1 MRYFTFYNQYFP
13 SLIPT
18 LFYAKHCMLKASN
31 ALYASYIVC
40 INHFMHDECQPIYWV
55 YLLYSCQPMRFFKS
69 FIHNCSIQNIVCPKH
84 HMHCMHHALYELAIV
99 CIIHDH
105 MLYIVTTWA
114 YCCVQFTLETR
125 RGPKDQ
131 PTDLPA
137 DQPTDRHWYL

>member
-1 MRYFTFYNQYFP
+1 MSTNLLSVFTIQLSTNALLQIFY
-13 SLIPT
+13 SR
-18 LFYAKHCMLKASN
+18 LFYTKHCMPKAS
-31 ALYASYIVC
+31 Y
-40 INHFMHDECQPIYWV
+40 
-55 YLLYSCQPMRFFKS
+55 
-69 FIHNCSIQNIVCPKH
+69 
-84 HMHCMHHALYELAIV
+84 ALYELAIV

-137 DQPTDRHWYL
+137 DQPTDRH